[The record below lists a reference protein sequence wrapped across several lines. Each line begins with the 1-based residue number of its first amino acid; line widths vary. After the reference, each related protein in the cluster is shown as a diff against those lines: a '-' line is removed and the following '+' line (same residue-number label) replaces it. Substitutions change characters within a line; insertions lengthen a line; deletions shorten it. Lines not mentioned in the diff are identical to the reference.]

1 MGIWHLVMEKNRLS
15 RPSGCPLGVPQPFH
29 ILGRSPLIG
38 VSRQNLVKTPQYR
51 MQGVGW
57 CSTFGSPMAIPGP
70 TVADC
75 THVVGPI
82 MFGWGVNHL
91 NRFSGVP

>member
-1 MGIWHLVMEKNRLS
+1 
-15 RPSGCPLGVPQPFH
+15 
-29 ILGRSPLIG
+29 
-38 VSRQNLVKTPQYR
+38 

-57 CSTFGSPMAIPGP
+57 CSTFGSLMAIPGP

-82 MFGWGVNHL
+82 MFGWGANHL
-91 NRFSGVP
+91 NRFSGVPQAFLRRFH

>member
-1 MGIWHLVMEKNRLS
+1 
-15 RPSGCPLGVPQPFH
+15 
-29 ILGRSPLIG
+29 
-38 VSRQNLVKTPQYR
+38 

-82 MFGWGVNHL
+82 MFGWGANHL
-91 NRFSGVP
+91 NRFSGVPQAFLRRFHQVLTTQPY